1 MCIIYL
7 NLPIVILGRSETLV
21 FGLNISI
28 AGTVGDAELPTGRI
42 TAGEP
47 LVGWTYKGF
56 SRTTAGTYNK

>member
-47 LVGWTYKGF
+47 LVG
-56 SRTTAGTYNK
+56 